1 MLKIVWNTLCVLVV
15 IFTIACGE
23 KEVDDPVSVE
33 PKENGIFLTHEEYYD
48 LVKTTA
54 LAEVDTDL
62 HLKAAKLAALE
73 LLISEGWRPA
83 DCCCS
88 KKEEVTQK
96 QSSPS
101 TNRRGTFE
109 LPRLN
114 EIKEPVKMADAQNF
128 GLPSITVSPII
139 SPIFNNNPSGT
150 EANEKDN
157 QVAEKQLEH
166 RDTTINKVLP
176 WEVEFGAGYTKGPI
190 GSLRF
195 GNKNADVGGIFLWNT
210 EKKSANVLVDLV
222 LKNNTNNVGLRYGI
236 YNHTK
241 VAPAK
246 WNIPNE
252 KTNTVSAGGVT
263 TIINSTSS
271 VEVEQW
277 NVTENNV
284 GLVLG
289 AQLANEKFVIHG
301 DIMPGFSVYKKNV
314 DAKPIQINGRLG
326 ASFRTGD
333 ALLGLS
339 VGLLDKQVYPVLS
352 LRLVPGTK

>member
-1 MLKIVWNTLCVLVV
+1 MLKRVWNILCVLVV

-23 KEVDDPVSVE
+23 KEVEDPVNVE

-54 LAEVDTDL
+54 MAEVSAEL
-62 HLKAAKLAALE
+62 CLKSAKLEALE

-96 QSSPS
+96 PSSS
-101 TNRRGTFE
+101 TNRRGNFE

-114 EIKEPVKMADAQNF
+114 DAKEPVKMADAQNF

-139 SPIFNNNPSGT
+139 SPVFKNNPTGPTS
-150 EANEKDN
+150 EANEKEN

-176 WEVEFGAGYTKGPI
+176 WEVEFGAGYAKGPI
-190 GSLRF
+190 GAMRF
-195 GNKNADVGGIFLWNT
+195 GNKNADMGGLFAWNT
-210 EKKSANVLVDLV
+210 NLKSGNVLVDLV
-222 LKNNTNNVGLRYGI
+222 GKSKKGLRYGV

-241 VAPAK
+241 ITPTK
-246 WNIPNE
+246 WNIPSE
-252 KTNTVSAGGVT
+252 ETTTVSSGGVST
-263 TIINSTSS
+263 TISSTRR
-271 VEVEQW
+271 VEVEHW
-277 NVTENNV
+277 NMTENNV
-284 GLVLG
+284 GVILG
-289 AQLANEKFVIHG
+289 AQLANEKFVISG
-301 DIMPGFSVYKKNV
+301 DIMPGFSVYKNV
-314 DAKPIQINGRLG
+314 DAKPVKFNGRLG